1 MFWISSLLKLRE
13 VFSAVEQMYPC
24 VRFFLFARR
33 EVKVEISLLLTEE
46 FLLLWYLHCIAWYSD
61 PLLAIKSIPRELI
74 DRNLDSKYK
83 GYLGDEDAEFDE
95 TQMYE
100 LLQSEI

>member
-1 MFWISSLLKLRE
+1 MGEGAFGKVKL
-13 VFSAVEQMYPC
+13 AK
-24 VRFFLFARR
+24 LI
-33 EVKVEISLLLTEE
+33 K
-46 FLLLWYLHCIAWYSD
+46 D
-61 PLLAIKSIPRELI
+61 PTKRYAIKSIPRELI